1 MERGGLLVG
10 LGHEGLVVGLLGLR
24 TVAGL
29 GLFLVHSLVRQLR
42 GRVTVRGRQPAVGTI
57 FEVELPAAP

>member
-1 MERGGLLVG
+1 VAQRRTIFRRFVRLGSELERSRPG
-10 LGHEGLVVGLLGLR
+10 
-24 TVAGL
+24 TGL